1 MPSRPPVLGRIVDIG
16 AERTFRLE
24 ARNDFLTPQG
34 NAYKWQ
40 EVRAGLSRTV
50 AGAAGMAVLPVRY
63 TWQTVD
69 SRIGAAASA
78 HAPRTWTFA
87 RGQGFTTAVPR
98 RPADGSRVEARRLW
112 SSDALDVS
120 YPDLPRL
127 PAVDLLLML
136 SWDVLMFETLCTE
149 LASSP
154 DLVVG
159 SKVHLSGVSGTSADL
174 RFSHPSTDGMFR
186 NGRMYATKLGYGN
199 FAGHLTAVFSFECLD
214 CDLTTR
220 LGPVTQQGRSS
231 YLGTLHIDA
240 RTSDLVGG
248 EFLEMIVSTVTG
260 ADGRQAAT
268 YKRRQV
274 RLSSLDPDTDGP
286 SGRVRTAAG
295 HADRLVRRA
304 RANLGSL
311 GQLPAHLAPL
321 ADEGFRGAVG
331 CDRATAIGWLT
342 DLRRRLHAWADGDP
356 TAAAAVSAGLSTHG
370 RRLQGL
376 RLYCQTAGQTA
387 EQLGLVT
394 GGAREAMRQGLAAL
408 DADAAEL
415 ATLLSDVQA
424 GVDRM

>member
-1 MPSRPPVLGRIVDIG
+1 MRSRPPVVGRIIDTD
-16 AERTFRLE
+16 ADRTFRLE

-40 EVRAGLSRTV
+40 EVRAGLGRTV
-50 AGAAGMAVLPVRY
+50 TGTAAVAVLPVRY

-69 SRIGAAASA
+69 SRIGSAGAADA
-78 HAPRTWTFA
+78 RREWTFA

-98 RPADGSRVEARRLW
+98 RPADGSRVDAGELW
-112 SSDALDVS
+112 SSDSMDVS

-149 LASSP
+149 LASRP
-154 DLVVG
+154 DLAVG
-159 SKVHLSGVSGTSADL
+159 NKVHLSSVSGTSADL
-174 RFSHPSTDGMFR
+174 RFSHPGTDGLFR
-186 NGRMYATKLGYGN
+186 NGRMYATRLGYGN
-199 FAGHLTAVFSFECLD
+199 VAGRQTAVYSFECLD

-220 LGPVTQQGRSS
+220 LGPVTQHGRSS
-231 YLGTLHIDA
+231 YVGTLRVDT

-274 RLSSLDPDTDGP
+274 RLSSQDPDADGLG
-286 SGRVRTAAG
+286 GRVGTAAG
-295 HADRLVRRA
+295 AADRLVRRA
-304 RANLGSL
+304 RVHLGSL

-331 CDRATAIGWLT
+331 CDRATAIGWLI

-356 TAAAAVSAGLSTHG
+356 AAAAAAAAQLATHC
-370 RRLQGL
+370 RRLHGL
-376 RLYCQTAGQTA
+376 RAYCQTAGQTA

-394 GGAREAMRQGLAAL
+394 GAALDAMRQGLAAL
-408 DADAAEL
+408 NADAAEL
-415 ATLLSDVQA
+415 VTLLADVQA
-424 GVDRM
+424 TVDRM